1 MVMSTKQEIFLRL
14 DRLVPYFTVLYFAEI
29 MYLMVALAFMFG
41 KVLAVPV
48 AGTLSVLLA
57 VHVFMLYLKKP
68 LNRVLQLALMDLH
81 CAYSIPF
88 LYSLSFHGSEFTTT
102 DTVFMTLRLSMAAAE
117 LAFILALTDEGVKRS
132 YA

>member
-1 MVMSTKQEIFLRL
+1 MSTKQEIFLRL
-14 DRLVPYFTVLYFAEI
+14 DRVIPYFTVLYFAEI
-29 MYLMVALAFMFG
+29 MYLMVAFAFMFG
-41 KVLAVPV
+41 KVLAVPI
-48 AGTLSVLLA
+48 AGALSVLLA

-68 LNRVLQLALMDLH
+68 LHRVVQLALMDMH

-88 LYSLSFHGSEFTTT
+88 AYSLVFHGSEFTGM

-117 LAFILALTDEGVKRS
+117 LAFIFALTDDNVKRS